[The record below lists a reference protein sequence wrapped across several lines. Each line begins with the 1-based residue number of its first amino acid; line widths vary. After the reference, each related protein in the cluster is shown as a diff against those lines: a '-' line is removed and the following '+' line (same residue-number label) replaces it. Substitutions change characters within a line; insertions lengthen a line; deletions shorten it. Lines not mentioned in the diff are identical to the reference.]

1 MGMFDGIKN
10 KMIRIAAEKAN
21 DKTNFY
27 PQGREANDKMDESAL
42 GEKNSDMIQEGLITD
57 SFLEFLAGFHYK
69 SKDWWASRLIE
80 EAQKVKGGTY
90 DQ

>member
-1 MGMFDGIKN
+1 MGMFDGIKD
-10 KMIRIAAEKAN
+10 KILQIATEKAN
-21 DKTNFY
+21 DKTNLY
-27 PQGREANDKMDESAL
+27 PKGKEANDKMDESAL